1 MINNKMSKNKLTIL
15 AAVLFTVFGAI
26 TSFAVVMATKNAD
39 SCPLVLSV
47 VSLVVLLIVE
57 FAVLYYVFKAIIQQK
72 IAQIYATGA
81 IAEKKEEKDHER
93 EREREHEKEKADVS
107 LDTIITEVNEDVA
120 KWAKDRTREIAL
132 LKANEK
138 YRKEFLGNVSHELKT
153 PLFNIQGYINTLID
167 SGLEDHNINMKYLER
182 AEKNVARLIKI
193 VEDLGTISKFESGE
207 LKLIIENFDIKNS
220 IEDVIDFYEIK
231 AKSRNITLELASA
244 PTGPAMCKGD
254 KEKIYEVLSNLVVNS
269 INYGKENGKTTLAI
283 YDIGKK
289 WLIDV
294 QDNGI
299 GIEETLLQRV
309 FERFFRVDKS
319 RSSQNGGTGLGLSI
333 VKHIIE
339 AHGELIT
346 VKSKINEG
354 TTFSFTLK
362 KAE

>member
-1 MINNKMSKNKLTIL
+1 MNKNKLTIL

-26 TSFAVVMATKNAD
+26 TSFAVVMATKSAD
-39 SCPLVLSV
+39 SCPPVIAV
-47 VSLVVLLIVE
+47 ISLVVLLLFE
-57 FAVLYYVFKAIIQQK
+57 FAVLYYIFKAIIHQK

-81 IAEKKEEKDHER
+81 IAEKKEEKEHER
-93 EREREHEKEKADVS
+93 EREREHEKEKTDVS

-182 AEKNVARLIKI
+182 AEKNVVRLIKI

>member
-1 MINNKMSKNKLTIL
+1 MDKNRYIIVSIIVS
-15 AAVLFTVFGAI
+15 ALFTVLEG
-26 TSFAVVMATKNAD
+26 
-39 SCPLVLSV
+39 
-47 VSLVVLLIVE
+47 
-57 FAVLYYVFKAIIQQK
+57 AVLMIDRGISSTAAMGLALLFVLQAVILCIVFQK
-72 IAQIYATGA
+72 TVMHNISRIYSADRTSTR
-81 IAEKKEEKDHER
+81 IEEKDHEKD
-93 EREREHEKEKADVS
+93 HEKEKTDVS

-120 KWAKDRTREIAL
+120 KWAKDRTHEIAI
-132 LKANEK
+132 LKANDK

-167 SGLEDHNINMKYLER
+167 NGLEDQDINMKYLDR

-193 VEDLGTISKFESGE
+193 VEDLGTISKFESGA
-207 LKLIIENFDIKNS
+207 LKLIIENFDIKKS
-220 IEDVIDFYEIK
+220 IEDVIEFYEIK
-231 AKSRNITLELASA
+231 AKTRNITLEMSSA
-244 PTGPAMCKGD
+244 PAGPAMCKGD

-269 INYGKENGKTTLAI
+269 INYGKENGHTTIGLF
-283 YDIGKK
+283 DIGNK
-289 WLIDV
+289 WLIEV
-294 QDNGI
+294 QDDGI
-299 GIEETLLQRV
+299 GIEESHLQRV

-319 RSSQNGGTGLGLSI
+319 RSSQTGGTGLGLSI

>member
-1 MINNKMSKNKLTIL
+1 MSPKKLTIL

-26 TSFAVVMATKNAD
+26 TSFAVVMAIKSAD
-39 SCPLVLSV
+39 SCPLAISIT
-47 VSLVVLLIVE
+47 SLAVLLLLE
-57 FAVLYYVFKAIIQQK
+57 FAVLYYILKAIIHQK

-81 IAEKKEEKDHER
+81 IAEKKEEKEH
-93 EREREHEKEKADVS
+93 EREREHEKEKTDVS

-182 AEKNVARLIKI
+182 AEKNVVRLIKI

-269 INYGKENGKTTLAI
+269 INYGKDNGKTTLAI

-299 GIEETLLQRV
+299 GIEKNYGAVSCAMASLSRNEELCETVLEEVRK
-309 FERFFRVDKS
+309 DYKK
-319 RSSQNGGTGLGLSI
+319 RSGI
-333 VKHIIE
+333 
-339 AHGELIT
+339 
-346 VKSKINEG
+346 
-354 TTFSFTLK
+354 FK
-362 KAE
+362 KW

>member
-1 MINNKMSKNKLTIL
+1 MDNKKIIAIS
-15 AAVLFTVFGAI
+15 AAIAI
-26 TSFAVVMATKNAD
+26 TAAATEALLLQLSSCNIATVAIAAAIAVVGTLAIYFAIKKNTER
-39 SCPLVLSV
+39 S
-47 VSLVVLLIVE
+47 
-57 FAVLYYVFKAIIQQK
+57 
-72 IAQIYATGA
+72 
-81 IAEKKEEKDHER
+81 IAEMYLAGQPGKKTV
-93 EREREHEKEKADVS
+93 EKEKEQDKEKEKEKTDVT
-107 LDTIITEVNEDVA
+107 LDTIIAEVNEDVA
-120 KWAKDRTREIAL
+120 KWAKDRTHEIAI
-132 LKANEK
+132 LKANDK

-167 SGLEDHNINMKYLER
+167 NGLEDQDINMKYLDR
-182 AEKNVARLIKI
+182 AEKNVSRLIKI
-193 VEDLGTISKFESGE
+193 VEDLSTISKFESGA
-207 LKLIIENFDIKNS
+207 LKLNIENFDIKKS
-220 IEDVIDFYEIK
+220 VEDVFDFYEIK
-231 AKSRNITLELASA
+231 AKTKNITLQLASA
-244 PTGPAMCKGD
+244 PEKPSVCVGD

-269 INYGKENGKTTLAI
+269 INYGKENGKTTIGI
-283 YDIGKK
+283 YDIGTKY
-289 WLIDV
+289 LIEV

-299 GIEETLLQRV
+299 GIDESHLQRV

>member
-1 MINNKMSKNKLTIL
+1 MDKKRHIIL
-15 AAVLFTVFGAI
+15 SIAVSALFVVLEAAVLMFNGGIQVSAAI
-26 TSFAVVMATKNAD
+26 ALALLFVVQA
-39 SCPLVLSV
+39 
-47 VSLVVLLIVE
+47 
-57 FAVLYYVFKAIIQQK
+57 AVLYVMFQK
-72 IAQIYATGA
+72 TIMGNIARVYATPPVDA
-81 IAEKKEEKDHER
+81 APEKDHEKD
-93 EREREHEKEKADVS
+93 HDKEKADLS
-107 LDTIITEVNEDVA
+107 LDSVIADVNEDVA

-167 SGLEDHNINMKYLER
+167 NGLEDHEINMKYLDR

-193 VEDLGTISKFESGE
+193 VEDLGTISKFESGA
-207 LKLIIENFDIKNS
+207 LKLIIENFDIKKS
-220 IEDVIDFYEIK
+220 IEDVIEFYEIK
-231 AKSRNITLELASA
+231 AKTRNITLGISSA
-244 PTGPAMCKGD
+244 PTGAAMCKGD

-269 INYGKENGKTTLAI
+269 INYGHDNGRTTIGLF
-283 YDIGKK
+283 DIGNK
-289 WLIDV
+289 WLIEV

-299 GIEETLLQRV
+299 GIEESQLQRV

-319 RSSQNGGTGLGLSI
+319 RSSKSGGTGLGLSI

>member
-1 MINNKMSKNKLTIL
+1 MDKKRHIILSVAASALFSVLEAIAMMISIGIKPIGMVMLVL
-15 AAVLFTVFGAI
+15 LFVVQAVLLY
-26 TSFAVVMATKNAD
+26 VM
-39 SCPLVLSV
+39 
-47 VSLVVLLIVE
+47 
-57 FAVLYYVFKAIIQQK
+57 FQK
-72 IAQIYATGA
+72 IIIGNIARVYAAGIPVAPTS
-81 IAEKKEEKDHER
+81 
-93 EREREHEKEKADVS
+93 EKEHDKEHDKEKTDMS
-107 LDTIITEVNEDVA
+107 LDTIIAEVNEDVA

-132 LKANEK
+132 LKDNEK

-167 SGLEDHNINMKYLER
+167 SGLEDQDINMKYLNR

-193 VEDLGTISKFESGE
+193 VEDLSTISKFEAGA
-207 LKLIIENFDIKNS
+207 LKLIIENFDIKKS
-220 IEDVIDFYEIK
+220 IEDVIEFYEIK
-231 AKSRNITLELASA
+231 AKTRNITLSLSSA
-244 PTGPAMCKGD
+244 PTGAAMCKGD

-269 INYGKENGKTTLAI
+269 INYGKENGHTTIGLF
-283 YDIGKK
+283 DIGNK
-289 WLIDV
+289 WLIEV
-294 QDNGI
+294 QDDGI
-299 GIEETLLQRV
+299 GIEESHLQRV

-319 RSSQNGGTGLGLSI
+319 RSSQTGGTGLGLSI

>member
-1 MINNKMSKNKLTIL
+1 MSKNKLTIL

-182 AEKNVARLIKI
+182 AEKNVVRLIKI